1 MIRDNAWPPL
11 TSLVLL
17 ALLLMSSVL
26 SLKVSSVD
34 VNLSQIWSDSADAL
48 QHLLLTTLLIPRTV
62 MALLCGA
69 ALGIAGVLI
78 QQATRNNFA
87 SPATL
92 GVNAGALLAT
102 IVGMVVVP
110 GIMAKAPILVAF
122 VGAMAT
128 TLLVLKLS
136 RMISDSP
143 VNLVLVGMAMT
154 LALGSISAG
163 LMMFWENSL
172 EGLYTWGAGNL
183 AQHNFEGVN
192 RVWPVLLVLA
202 LAAWA
207 LGRSLDLVEL
217 GQTTA
222 SGLGINVSLIVNDSL
237 VVALILSSMV
247 VSEVGMISFIG
258 LVAPPLTRLLGFRSA
273 RWVIPA
279 SAVTGALLLLWADMM
294 ARYLSGQNYSLPAG
308 AMTTLIG
315 APFMMFMLARNR
327 QNNGRLPASSETGIH
342 SLLKVKPAI
351 VLGVLAVLAASVIFF
366 AMGGTGL
373 SQWLELR
380 APRVLVAAFAGIILG
395 VSGLILQTLL
405 KNPLASPDVSG
416 LTTTGV
422 LFAVLGVV
430 LVPGISSPALVGLT
444 LAGSVCALGLI
455 LLIGRFTGFQA
466 QLFALTGLCL
476 SALAGTLINIVL
488 VLGSNQSTEVLVWLS
503 GSTYHSSFAGAQTLG
518 LAAVALLLIGGLF
531 WRKLDIVNLGTLWP
545 GLLGVKASTV
555 MVWLLGTIA
564 VVCSLAVSVVGG
576 ISFVG
581 LMAPHI
587 CRLFGLTSHRY
598 LIPASAL
605 TGLILLVMGDYFSRT
620 LMAPFELPTGLVVS
634 CIGGFYFIA
643 LLISGKYLRRS

>member
-1 MIRDNAWPPL
+1 MIRGNAWPPV
-11 TSLVLL
+11 TSFVLIVLL
-17 ALLLMSSVL
+17 LVSATVSVHISSI
-26 SLKVSSVD
+26 SVD
-34 VNLSQIWSDSADAL
+34 ISTLLFGTGDTL
-48 QHLLLTTLLIPRTV
+48 QQLLLTTLLIPRTV

-69 ALGIAGVLI
+69 GLGIAGVLI

-102 IVGMVVVP
+102 VVGMVVVP
-110 GIMAKAPILVAF
+110 GVMATAPIVVAF
-122 VGAMAT
+122 AGAMAT

-183 AQHNFEGVN
+183 SQHDFSGVN
-192 RVWPVLLVLA
+192 RVWPVLLVLSFVS
-202 LAAWA
+202 WA
-207 LGRSLDLVEL
+207 LGRSLDVVEL
-217 GQTTA
+217 GQGA
-222 SGLGINVSLIVNDSL
+222 ALGLGINVNLIVNGSL
-237 VVALILSSMV
+237 VVALVLSSMV

-273 RWVIPA
+273 RSLIPA

-294 ARYLSGQNYSLPAG
+294 ARVLSGQNYSLPAG
-308 AMTTLIG
+308 AMTTLVG
-315 APFMMFMLARNR
+315 APFMIFMLARNR
-327 QNNGRLPASSETGIH
+327 QSNGRLPATSEAGIH
-342 SLLKVKPAI
+342 ALIKLKPTLI
-351 VLGVLAVLAASVIFF
+351 LMVLSCLAAVTVFF
-366 AMGGTGL
+366 ALGGSGSL
-373 SQWLELR
+373 DWWDLR
-380 APRVLVAAFAGIILG
+380 APRVFVAAFAGIILG
-395 VSGLILQTLL
+395 ISGLVLQTLL

-422 LFAVLGVV
+422 LFAVMGVV
-430 LVPGISSPALVGLT
+430 LIPGISSTGLVGLT
-444 LAGSVCALGLI
+444 LIGSCSALCLLLI
-455 LLIGRFTGFQA
+455 IGRFTGFQP

-476 SALAGTLINIVL
+476 SALAGTLINIAL

-503 GSTYHSSFAGAQTLG
+503 GSTYHSSFDSAKLLG
-518 LAAVALLLIGGLF
+518 FAALTGLVVTGLF
-531 WRKLDIVNLGTLWP
+531 WRRLDIMNLGSLWP
-545 GLLGVKASTV
+545 GLLGIRTAPV
-555 MVWLLGTIA
+555 MIWLLGA
-564 VVCSLAVSVVGG
+564 VAVICSLTVSVVGG

-587 CRLFGLTSHRY
+587 CRLSGLTSHRY

-605 TGLILLVMGDYFSRT
+605 TGVILLVLGDYFSRT
-620 LMAPFELPTGLVVS
+620 LMYPFELPTGLVVS
-634 CIGGFYFIA
+634 CIGGFYFIV
-643 LLISGKYLRRS
+643 LLVSGKYLRRK